1 MKKNNIYKKLFLL
14 SLTGTLALTH
24 PKVARASKNYTRT
37 EVSYYSVPTVTA
49 VTNVNL
55 REGASLNSKV
65 LGTLYAY
72 QSMVLCEEYNQWY
85 KVNYGNTFAYV
96 KKEYVIQTN
105 QIIMQSP
112 AIKTVLLNNSVYM
125 YSDENFNSYV
135 CTIPA
140 NTYVNVYLDNLNTYF
155 IYYNN
160 QVGYISKNNVSD
172 IIYNNS
178 QSVNNYDTNPIY
190 YSQPSYD
197 NVEYNYY
204 YGPVNYNYY
213 YYYDNSTNNYDTK
226 KLHR

>member
-24 PKVARASKNYTRT
+24 PEVAKANKNFTKS
-37 EVSYYSVPTVTA
+37 EVNYSSVPTVTA
-49 VTNVNL
+49 ISNVNL
-55 REGASLNSKV
+55 REGTSLNSKV

-72 QSMVLCEEYNQWY
+72 QSLVLCEEYNEWY

-96 KKEYVIQTN
+96 KKEYVVQTN

-112 AIKTVLLNNSVYM
+112 AIKTIKLNNSVSM
-125 YSDENFNSYV
+125 YSDENFNSYI

-140 NTYVNVYLDNLNTYF
+140 NTYINVYLDNLNTYF

-160 QVGYISKNNVSD
+160 QVGYISKKNVD

-178 QSVNNYDTNPIY
+178 QYVYNYDTNQIY
-190 YSQPSYD
+190 YSQPNYD
-197 NVEYNYY
+197 KVENNYY

-213 YYYDNSTNNYDTK
+213 YYDNSVNNYEIK
-226 KLHR
+226 KLYK